1 MTGFVIGLLVA
12 FAGAL
17 LLAGGSELQSRAVF
31 AAAGAWSAFVRNP
44 RWILGLALLGTAVT
58 TNFVALALAPIAA
71 VQSMSI
77 VALAAS
83 TAFSA
88 ATGRIVV
95 THQVKLS
102 IVACLVGIL
111 GFIWVIS
118 QHPARADTADID
130 RQLIIVMMI
139 QVGMAIACLVVA
151 GIGGQRNGTT
161 PRIAALIAASM
172 QFGTITGV
180 FKVLVGLTLRDG
192 VAAVITSPMGVLA
205 LLGLAAGAAIAGA
218 QFQFAHKVL
227 PAPTVVAGL
236 TITETLTAAAIGIL
250 VLGESAL
257 TPVGAALLLLSGSIA
272 VGGVLGLR
280 GLRRTEAAEIG
291 GAGVP
296 SVFLTPTDT
305 GPAADTTTTEAPLE
319 TTPPETTQSEATQP
333 ETPQAKTTQAKTA
346 QSKHTQTG
354 TADHAR
360 RILQ

>member
-31 AAAGAWSAFVRNP
+31 AAAGAWSAVMRNP
-44 RWILGLALLGTAVT
+44 RWILGLSLLGTAVT

-71 VQSMSI
+71 VQSMSF

-111 GFIWVIS
+111 GFICVIA
-118 QHPARADTADID
+118 QHPARADHADID
-130 RQLIIVMMI
+130 QQLIIVMII

-151 GIGGQRNGTT
+151 GIARQRDGTT

-192 VAAVITSPMGVLA
+192 VATVITSPMGILA
-205 LLGLAAGAAIAGA
+205 VLGLAAGAAIAGA
-218 QFQFAHKVL
+218 QFQFAHTML
-227 PAPTVVAGL
+227 PPPTVVAGL
-236 TITETLTAAAIGIL
+236 TIAETLTAATIGIL

-280 GLRRTEAAEIG
+280 GLRRTEAAESG
-291 GAGVP
+291 RAGKPTVSP
-296 SVFLTPTDT
+296 TPTDT
-305 GPAADTTTTEAPLE
+305 GSAANTIPPEAP
-319 TTPPETTQSEATQP
+319 SE
-333 ETPQAKTTQAKTA
+333 TTQAKNT
-346 QSKHTQTG
+346 QSETTPSQHTQTG

>member
-1 MTGFVIGLLVA
+1 MTGFIIGLFVA

-31 AAAGAWSAFVRNP
+31 AAAGAWSAFMRNP

-83 TAFSA
+83 TALSA

-102 IVACLVGIL
+102 ILACLVGIL
-111 GFIWVIS
+111 GFIWVIA
-118 QHPARADTADID
+118 QHPARAGTADID
-130 RQLIIVMMI
+130 QQLIIVMQI
-139 QVGMAIACLVVA
+139 QAVMAIGCLVVA
-151 GIGGQRNGTT
+151 RIGRQRVGAT

-172 QFGTITGV
+172 QFGAITGV

-192 VAAVITSPMGVLA
+192 VAGVLTTPIAILA
-205 LLGLAAGAAIAGA
+205 LVCLAAGAAIAGA

-236 TITETLTAAAIGIL
+236 TITETLTAATIGIL

-257 TPVGAALLLLSGSIA
+257 TPLGASLLLLSGTIA
-272 VGGVLGLR
+272 IAGVLGLR
-280 GLRRTEAAEIG
+280 GLRRTDS
-291 GAGVP
+291 AGVVGSGACAETREFAETLP
-296 SVFLTPTDT
+296 PTHVT
-305 GPAADTTTTEAPLE
+305 SSGTSSANTHAE
-319 TTPPETTQSEATQP
+319 
-333 ETPQAKTTQAKTA
+333 ETPSEKTSSGKTQAKTTQ
-346 QSKHTQTG
+346 TG
-354 TADHAR
+354 TPDHAR